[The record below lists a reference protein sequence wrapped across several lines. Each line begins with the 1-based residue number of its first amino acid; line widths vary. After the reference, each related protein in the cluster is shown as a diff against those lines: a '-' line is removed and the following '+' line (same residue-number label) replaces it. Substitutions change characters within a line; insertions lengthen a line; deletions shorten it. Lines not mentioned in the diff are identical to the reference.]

1 MFRLFGILLVGIMFG
16 IAGINSAWADTINCI
31 RGSNSSFGY
40 KRTAFEVWFPKELHL
55 SIYNWSEIPFQK
67 SIKKGQLDL
76 YGTLYQLLPNGKMK
90 ASKDLP
96 QYDRYKYDVDFTN
109 ANYNTLQVF
118 DVWYKCDKTA
128 VELATN
134 IEAPSTQITSSTT
147 TLSITPSSAELLSV
161 KRKSE
166 ELEQQLAALKAEQ
179 EQQQQNISNDTQIP
193 SSTITSVNTKGK
205 QGVISGR
212 VSDNVGVAEVTVAGQ
227 QANPIKTEEYT
238 APTLGSS
245 SSALTVV
252 TTPSK
257 SSFAISASST
267 KWRDA
272 KTPQD
277 AQLFAND
284 IQASI
289 VMFMAIADVIKKQPP
304 SLKDRVLGVVD
315 NEIARLRA
323 EKEMLQQQLSSRF
336 STPIRPSNAN
346 LTVSAFRAADTFPKI
361 PFYVPGTNEIG
372 EMLII
377 PRVTDDGFLKYKFD
391 FLDPTATYDRV
402 RDTISIPHDSV
413 DAVITGLQ
421 KVDEWTNVAQENN
434 INRRVEKSAACV
446 PEGKCENKKQGVS
459 STEVMFQ
466 IYEDGS
472 TAGRIQRNKGKYSV
486 GYNMSVESS
495 ILLSA
500 YLTYMR
506 DVGAKEFN
514 IGVMSDEEVK
524 NLFE

>member
-1 MFRLFGILLVGIMFG
+1 M
-16 IAGINSAWADTINCI
+16 
-31 RGSNSSFGY
+31 
-40 KRTAFEVWFPKELHL
+40 
-55 SIYNWSEIPFQK
+55 
-67 SIKKGQLDL
+67 
-76 YGTLYQLLPNGKMK
+76 
-90 ASKDLP
+90 
-96 QYDRYKYDVDFTN
+96 
-109 ANYNTLQVF
+109 
-118 DVWYKCDKTA
+118 
-128 VELATN
+128 
-134 IEAPSTQITSSTT
+134 
-147 TLSITPSSAELLSV
+147 
-161 KRKSE
+161 
-166 ELEQQLAALKAEQ
+166 
-179 EQQQQNISNDTQIP
+179 
-193 SSTITSVNTKGK
+193 
-205 QGVISGR
+205 
-212 VSDNVGVAEVTVAGQ
+212 AEVTVAGQ